1 MQQTYMY
8 MGNRTIYTAEPTKW
22 SAPGSRPII
31 SAGGCHKL
39 VINGSCFRGNFDALA
54 CIAAEASS

>member
-1 MQQTYMY
+1 MY